1 MASDCCT
8 RYCCSVKKEICWRK
22 VVEPA
27 VGLGLIFHFVSLVE
41 STILIGHLSLAS
53 IHYSE
58 SMLAFLAMVVFFVFF
73 VGYRTTSLGIVIFPI
88 VFVLTFVSAIGQNP
102 VTLTSPLL
110 RSGWIFVHIVL
121 IFTGYAG
128 LFLSFGAS
136 LLYLV
141 QERALKSKR
150 PTPLLTWLPP
160 LQTIDDICYHA
171 LLFGFPFMTFG
182 IVTGSVLLIEKYG
195 PMFFVGSEDCAVVYH
210 VGGVHAAAVH
220 ALEFGMARPPGGV
233 PGDLRLRHRDLRLG
247 GEQFQPRSQV
257 YCRHELRPH
266 RREPSDRTGRGARA
280 VRHSRGAAAG
290 GGEGADL
297 HAPESKR
304 A

>member
-1 MASDCCT
+1 M
-8 RYCCSVKKEICWRK
+8 
-22 VVEPA
+22 
-27 VGLGLIFHFVSLVE
+27 E

-58 SMLAFLAMVVFFVFF
+58 SFLAFLAMVVFFVFF
-73 VGYRTTSLGIVIFPI
+73 VGYRTTSPGIVIFPI
-88 VFVLTFVSAIGQNP
+88 VFVLTFASAIGQKP

-110 RSGWIFVHIVL
+110 RNGWIFVHVVL

-160 LQTIDDICYHA
+160 LQTIDDIGYRA

-182 IVTGSVLLIEKYG
+182 MVTGSVLAIEKYG
-195 PMFFVGSEDCAVVYH
+195 PDVLLRSQDSAVVH
-210 VGGVHAAAVH
+210 DVGGVHAAAVH
-220 ALEFGMARPPGGV
+220 PLEVGMARPAGGV
-233 PGDLRLRHRDLRLG
+233 SGDLRLRGR
-247 GEQFQPRSQV
+247 
-257 YCRHELRPH
+257 H
-266 RREPSDRTGRGARA
+266 RR
-280 VRHSRGAAAG
+280 VG
-290 GGEGADL
+290 GQ
-297 HAPESKR
+297 
-304 A
+304 